1 MYGERGELV
10 LQIGLETGRRTIARR
25 KRRSLQI
32 SAMERSNRVSRW
44 WHERAMEPFLSGAL
58 IWRENQAVSMA
69 QDAHLSVESGSLVMS
84 MAEVE
89 DSLRKTFR
97 TAQGMAITAID
108 LVQRLKNESRI
119 IENRLGNSSW
129 VKKYLLWNVEL
140 LTQEYHLN
148 KKTTRGL
155 LDFAQAQQYLL

>member
-1 MYGERGELV
+1 MNGERRETV
-10 LQIGLETGRRTIARR
+10 FQIGLETGRKTIARR
-25 KRRSLQI
+25 KRRPVQI
-32 SAMERSNRVSRW
+32 SAMERSYRVSRW
-44 WHERAMEPFLSGAL
+44 WNERAMEPFLSGAL

-69 QDAHLSVESGSLVMS
+69 QDAHLSVESGSLAMS
-84 MAEVE
+84 MAELE
-89 DSLRKTFR
+89 DSLRKTFE

-140 LTQEYHLN
+140 LAQEYHLN

-155 LDFAQAQQYLL
+155 LDFTQAQQYLL